1 MLDIAANGTRGNIKI
16 KDISRRQGI
25 SVKYLEQ
32 IITILNKGGY
42 VKIERGPQG
51 GYRLAAKPG
60 EITAG
65 MIFRLMEGDSSQA
78 PYPEDEMSEA
88 PYSAVCITT
97 ILWKRLSDAVDEVL
111 DGTTLADMLKWV
123 PGNRLTE
130 VPDSPEYCI

>member
-32 IITILNKGGY
+32 IITILNKAGY
-42 VKIERGPQG
+42 VRSERGPQG
-51 GYRLAAKPG
+51 GYRLASKPD

-65 MIFRLMEGDSSQA
+65 MIVRLMEGSASPAQ
-78 PYPEDEMSEA
+78 YTEDGMSET

-97 ILWKRLSDAVDEVL
+97 VLWKRLSDSVNEVL

-123 PGNRLTE
+123 PGDRLTE
-130 VPDSPEYCI
+130 VPDLPEYCI